1 MKKDIGH
8 GNFIGWMAS
17 GGFLQKIDYGGF
29 AGGYWIDSVG
39 CFH

>member
-17 GGFLQKIDYGGF
+17 GGFFKTIDYYGF
-29 AGGYWIDSVG
+29 AGGYWMYISG
-39 CFH
+39 PF